1 MVDLAG
7 FSQRPPLG
15 KEQIIISVSLLTESS
30 PSGSQKGDKVH
41 D

>member
-15 KEQIIISVSLLTESS
+15 KEQIITSASLLSASS
-30 PSGSQKGDKVH
+30 PSGTQKGDKAH